1 MKGAIAIA
9 GLAALVALSAS
20 GLFLSTTSSAH
31 PGSGDV
37 LLRVLHVVLLLSAL
51 FYTGFRY
58 TLRRRTSLDE
68 LALLL
73 SLACGVN
80 FIVQLTGGS
89 RSPWIGLYLLVGGL
103 ASVAFSQRHVVILT
117 AAVIS
122 LETANGLLNPSGPA
136 GDLAGPLLVFVAV
149 VWGFTFMARV
159 ERDRA
164 DRAEDRLLR
173 LDTGLKQLESTSET
187 PSPLSEEGQR
197 VGRAQYVRQL
207 DQQLQPLL
215 ELARQ
220 ATGSTTALLLQVD
233 ESGTSYWVRLVSGPH
248 RQVTLRKQPV
258 RGEILAEALRAEA
271 AVCAASPFR
280 PFPASWHVGEFRPQS
295 VLLFPIRHW
304 DEPPWVLVLEDEEPR
319 PFDAARQ
326 ELARSFGEQMAGVQS
341 LFRRQATQHVEEQKL
356 KRLLRVS
363 ERLSEALRVDEIL
376 TQIVSYAR
384 EVAAF
389 DTCAVCLVDDGSE
402 TYRVAM
408 AEGYPEQVLGL
419 RCPDRVDHVGRQGP
433 ACQRGAA
440 GDTYRQTFAY
450 ASAVPEGE
458 ARFVRGAVLAVPL
471 RAQNRVCGALLL
483 TRKGEPHSAQDVR
496 LLRIHCNQA
505 AVAIENALAYEKASK
520 LAATDALTGL
530 FNRRYLEEA
539 LTREISRAERAG
551 SRLATLIL
559 DIDHFKGFNDTYGHA
574 MGDVVLKKVA
584 NVLRSGLRK
593 GDVLA
598 RFGGEEFVILL
609 PGVSSRSALELAERI
624 RASVE
629 SADVHPG
636 GPRKHVTV
644 SVGVSLFPD
653 DGGHGEEL
661 LQKADE
667 ALYAAKETGR
677 NRAVVYRAVDAAK
690 VSKTKAT
697 RAEAVG
703 AAT

>member
-58 TLRRRTSLDE
+58 TLRCRTSLDE

-89 RSPWIGLYLLVGGL
+89 RS
-103 ASVAFSQRHVVILT
+103 
-117 AAVIS
+117 
-122 LETANGLLNPSGPA
+122 
-136 GDLAGPLLVFVAV
+136 
-149 VWGFTFMARV
+149 
-159 ERDRA
+159 
-164 DRAEDRLLR
+164 
-173 LDTGLKQLESTSET
+173 
-187 PSPLSEEGQR
+187 
-197 VGRAQYVRQL
+197 
-207 DQQLQPLL
+207 
-215 ELARQ
+215 
-220 ATGSTTALLLQVD
+220 
-233 ESGTSYWVRLVSGPH
+233 
-248 RQVTLRKQPV
+248 
-258 RGEILAEALRAEA
+258 
-271 AVCAASPFR
+271 
-280 PFPASWHVGEFRPQS
+280 
-295 VLLFPIRHW
+295 
-304 DEPPWVLVLEDEEPR
+304 
-319 PFDAARQ
+319 
-326 ELARSFGEQMAGVQS
+326 
-341 LFRRQATQHVEEQKL
+341 
-356 KRLLRVS
+356 
-363 ERLSEALRVDEIL
+363 
-376 TQIVSYAR
+376 
-384 EVAAF
+384 
-389 DTCAVCLVDDGSE
+389 
-402 TYRVAM
+402 
-408 AEGYPEQVLGL
+408 
-419 RCPDRVDHVGRQGP
+419 
-433 ACQRGAA
+433 
-440 GDTYRQTFAY
+440 
-450 ASAVPEGE
+450 
-458 ARFVRGAVLAVPL
+458 
-471 RAQNRVCGALLL
+471 
-483 TRKGEPHSAQDVR
+483 
-496 LLRIHCNQA
+496 
-505 AVAIENALAYEKASK
+505 
-520 LAATDALTGL
+520 
-530 FNRRYLEEA
+530 EA

-661 LQKADE
+661 LQTADE

-690 VSKTKAT
+690 VSKTKVSKTKAT